1 MTLVCILSSDYF
13 LLIGSLFF
21 LVDVK
26 PVSLNQSVEYR
37 SHVEPGLFATS
48 YRGVKYINDL
58 VADAEV
64 EKLNPVMSRDDEIQQ
79 CIEIL
84 TRQTKNNPILIGKS
98 NVEKKAI
105 VKGLAKFIFDQ
116 NIPDTLPK
124 HLIELDMKLL
134 DVDTSHRDAFDERL
148 KSILKDIDNLNSNII
163 LFIDQIHLV
172 LDVEKTED
180 TINASDILRSLLAR
194 GQLHCIGATS
204 LEKYQQFIEK
214 HPENER
220 YFQEFF
226 VKESL
231 IDNYFPILS
240 DLQDCDESY
249 FSVNQWTDI
258 LKKES
263 SQTED
268 DRLLKLT
275 ENLRKKSPTGVGKT
289 ELAKTLA
296 FELFNSTRSMISINM
311 IKCVDIQSVKELI
324 GISSDDA
331 SCQRNISLIE
341 FVRQQSYSII
351 LFDQIE
357 KAYSKPWSFLLNI
370 INNGYLNDE
379 NGEIVD
385 FKNTIVIFTSNI
397 SVQIISERIQ
407 NSSSATNN
415 TDEKLS
421 QSIKDEVM
429 KKVHLCLE
437 FELLNRLNNIV
448 FFTPL
453 TINHLSSIISL
464 QLKSIEEHFKNQF
477 ITISLTDKAIQSFIN
492 KNYNPNHR
500 THKQSDEKSIIDID
514 NGDNQFN
521 IKDHNQNSPLV
532 SSKQMKKSPSEEKYL
547 SNH

>member
-1 MTLVCILSSDYF
+1 
-13 LLIGSLFF
+13 
-21 LVDVK
+21 
-26 PVSLNQSVEYR
+26 
-37 SHVEPGLFATS
+37 
-48 YRGVKYINDL
+48 
-58 VADAEV
+58 
-64 EKLNPVMSRDDEIQQ
+64 MSRDDEIQQ

-324 GISSDDA
+324 GVPSDDA

-421 QSIKDEVM
+421 
-429 KKVHLCLE
+429 
-437 FELLNRLNNIV
+437 
-448 FFTPL
+448 
-453 TINHLSSIISL
+453 
-464 QLKSIEEHFKNQF
+464 
-477 ITISLTDKAIQSFIN
+477 
-492 KNYNPNHR
+492 
-500 THKQSDEKSIIDID
+500 
-514 NGDNQFN
+514 
-521 IKDHNQNSPLV
+521 
-532 SSKQMKKSPSEEKYL
+532 
-547 SNH
+547 

>member
-1 MTLVCILSSDYF
+1 
-13 LLIGSLFF
+13 
-21 LVDVK
+21 
-26 PVSLNQSVEYR
+26 
-37 SHVEPGLFATS
+37 
-48 YRGVKYINDL
+48 
-58 VADAEV
+58 
-64 EKLNPVMSRDDEIQQ
+64 
-79 CIEIL
+79 
-84 TRQTKNNPILIGKS
+84 
-98 NVEKKAI
+98 
-105 VKGLAKFIFDQ
+105 
-116 NIPDTLPK
+116 
-124 HLIELDMKLL
+124 
-134 DVDTSHRDAFDERL
+134 DTSHRDAFDERL

-240 DLQDCDESY
+240 DLQDCDES
-249 FSVNQWTDI
+249 SN
-258 LKKES
+258 
-263 SQTED
+263 
-268 DRLLKLT
+268 
-275 ENLRKKSPTGVGKT
+275 GVGKT

-311 IKCVDIQSVKELI
+311 IKCADIQSVKELI
-324 GISSDDA
+324 GVPSDDA

-429 KKVHLCLE
+429 KKVHLCFE